1 MRAAYLFT
9 HKGMDAFMAGSQQV
23 GKAPSLLFR
32 LDTTIAL
39 GLQLVLQA
47 LFIVLLWLMALG
59 LLALSLLDIFEYGEG
74 FWDLS
79 HGEIL
84 FLGLA
89 ALLIKRHWRYCHRF
103 NYRWWSTLHRL
114 MLALGSFC
122 LMILLTLAIPGI
134 VLVSQ
139 PSELELLELMTT
151 WPPSKTPQETIVY
164 HLLLLLC
171 LYLAAPAR
179 ARVCAIKAKSDTA
192 KTPEP
197 AEGSA

>member
-1 MRAAYLFT
+1 
-9 HKGMDAFMAGSQQV
+9 MATPQPA

-32 LDTTIAL
+32 LDTSLAL
-39 GLQLVLQA
+39 GLQLMLQA
-47 LFIVLLWLMALG
+47 LFVFLLWLLALG

-79 HGEIL
+79 REEIL

-103 NYRWWSTLHRL
+103 NYRWWSALHRL
-114 MLALGSFC
+114 MSALGGSC
-122 LMILLTLAIPGI
+122 LMILLTLALPGI
-134 VLVSQ
+134 VLIAQ
-139 PSELELLELMTT
+139 PTQQTLQELMTLL
-151 WPPSKTPQETIVY
+151 SAHRTPQDTIVY
-164 HLLLLLC
+164 HSFLLLS

-179 ARVCAIKAKSDTA
+179 ERVSAVTIKSDTINA
-192 KTPEP
+192 PEP